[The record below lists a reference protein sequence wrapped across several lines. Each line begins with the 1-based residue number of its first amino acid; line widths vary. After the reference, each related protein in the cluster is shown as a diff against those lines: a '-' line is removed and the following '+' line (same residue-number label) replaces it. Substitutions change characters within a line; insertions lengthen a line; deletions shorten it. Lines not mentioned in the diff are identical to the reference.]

1 MERMEN
7 SEVVMKKC
15 DVCGNTAFHQ
25 ETVDEFFRVGGDTI
39 LVEQVPAE
47 VCNRC
52 GEASFSR
59 ETVEKVRRMAQEH
72 SQPTRRLEVE
82 AFAFG

>member
-1 MERMEN
+1 MEEI
-7 SEVVMKKC
+7 SKTEVAMKKC
-15 DVCGNTAFHQ
+15 EVCGNTAFHQ
-25 ETVDEFFRVGGDTI
+25 ETVDEFFRVGGATI
-39 LVEQVPAE
+39 LVERVPAL
-47 VCNRC
+47 VCDRC

-72 SQPTRRLEVE
+72 SQPARRLEVE